1 MKAWIAGH
9 EYKYI
14 IIINQE
20 FKYKL
25 NNKNMHI

>member
-9 EYKYI
+9 EYKY
-14 IIINQE
+14 IINQE